1 MHIQRL
7 PADLA
12 MLVLEIFLR
21 EHRQRH
27 PRTIPGS
34 RHTSKENT
42 VNDNPSRWSITGDL
56 SGLSSPFGHDVK
68 FSLLAKLLAENPEAL
83 KRFLENLATATAQKV
98 GNNHPLVIGLETMI
112 GTHFPPPIPAE
123 PVDRTVN
130 DNIDPLDNLHGS
142 NGPWPD
148 ADDR

>member
-42 VNDNPSRWSITGDL
+42 MNDNPSRWSITGDL

-68 FSLLAKLLAENPEAL
+68 FTLLARLLAENPEAL
-83 KRFLENLATATAQKV
+83 KPFLRQLSQAMANQRGYDPISA
-98 GNNHPLVIGLETMI
+98 GLEKL
-112 GTHFPPPIPAE
+112 AE
-123 PVDRTVN
+123 
-130 DNIDPLDNLHGS
+130 
-142 NGPWPD
+142 
-148 ADDR
+148 